1 MVSRRNSLTLSV
13 SVLLLE
19 TVYFIL
25 GRDMSTL
32 DNLGWINNK
41 VKRRYNF
48 QNVGSSQEQWET
60 QISTENSFYFSD
72 QVIINPHNAIV
83 QPKDSPCSYNCG
95 TVNCS
100 GLSIKEIQPSW
111 FPNETQTILLNTN
124 FISRLSNST
133 LSHLEDL
140 LYLDLSDNKIELI
153 EIQAFDGLH
162 NLKILNLYNHKLK
175 FSNSNEFLRIFEPLI
190 SLEGLNILQDIDLP
204 KVEMYSFKFLEKLPT
219 LRNLSTEY
227 DLEILSLGKEFRKMP
242 NLTFLRLSGSV
253 EIINDFSFTN
263 VADLIE
269 LHLEELDNLHNIS
282 QAAFWPLTK
291 LKVLKMYKIAISAQN
306 VFSLLQPFENRQ
318 MTEISLHTVSSEFSR
333 SDPRV
338 EGYVTS
344 TDTKHLLNICLE
356 TFTLIKC
363 RIYYF
368 TPDAFQYLDTWSKCL
383 VNLYISFNPIQG
395 NNLCFERLLNMK
407 TLQQVTVTNVLRP
420 CFQYESFPN
429 SLSENQDKYERS
441 QACLKQNDENSLHE
455 NKLTSK
461 QYKLNL
467 FQESKALLAQDDNSC
482 ALHEIIRISES
493 IKYLNIRRAIVSQH
507 MNCNFVF
514 DGAQNV
520 EYLDISDSG
529 LKYFTGTLQG
539 PVSLKTLILSGN
551 DISLISKS
559 YLDTFS
565 ALENLALANCQ
576 LDREFMSIHSGR
588 LFQNLTRL
596 QQLDLSS
603 NLLNYLSTETFMYNK
618 HLKWL
623 TLAQNQFREIPFSLK
638 YTPELEVLDLRQN
651 SLNTIDMASIHQLDK
666 IVTKSGHLQL
676 LLSGNILSCGCND
689 LQFLHWMRLTSV
701 TFDQNG
707 NFTCINHKGDRT
719 YTLIYSELDALWRD
733 CWGSFF
739 LYLALIILCLYMI
752 GISLAFIM
760 IKNKKFI
767 ISYFSQILGL
777 FRVHTKQDYPIG
789 VYIGYSDRDYL
800 FPCTDLRKFIES
812 SIKLKTFLIDR
823 DLFAS
828 VDKASGI
835 VDALNASWRILLVC
849 SESFLKEDDWSMFTM
864 RSAIY
869 TQSSANPARVVVL
882 VHKDCLLLLPP
893 ALLSSVNDENICVVS
908 EWAMNYEMMQMLT
921 TRLT

>member
-1 MVSRRNSLTLSV
+1 MDWRTTSWMLSTLMFVMVI
-13 SVLLLE
+13 
-19 TVYFIL
+19 VYFV
-25 GRDMSTL
+25 L
-32 DNLGWINNK
+32 DYNVNKLNNRGWINNHLLK
-41 VKRRYNF
+41 HLHKIKRTNNI
-48 QNVGSSQEQWET
+48 QKGGSSQEKFDIHT
-60 QISTENSFYFSD
+60 STKNRLDLQD
-72 QVIINPHNAIV
+72 QDLCYTHNTFLQSKV
-83 QPKDSPCSYNCG
+83 SPCSYICG

-124 FISRLSNST
+124 FISRLNNST
-133 LSHLEDL
+133 FSHLTNL
-140 LYLDLSDNKIELI
+140 IYLDLSDNNIELI
-153 EIQAFDGLH
+153 EIHAFKGLH
-162 NLKILNLYNHKLK
+162 NLKTLNLYNHNLK
-175 FSNSNEFLRIFEPLI
+175 FDNSNEFQKIFGPLT
-190 SLEGLNILQDIDLP
+190 SLEELNILQDP
-204 KVEMYSFKFLEKLPT
+204 HKVGMYSFNFLENLPT
-219 LRNLSTEY
+219 LRKLSTEY
-227 DLEILSLGKEFRKMP
+227 DLETLSLGEEFRKIS
-242 NLTFLRLSGSV
+242 NLTFLTLSGNV
-253 EIINDFSFTN
+253 KIMNDSSFSN
-263 VADLIE
+263 VAGLIE
-269 LHLEELDNLHNIS
+269 LHLELLKNLHTIS
-282 QAAFWPLTK
+282 HNVFLPLKK
-291 LKVLKMYKIAISAQN
+291 LKVLKMYVIEITAQF
-306 VFSLLQPFENRQ
+306 VLSLLEPFQDRN
-318 MTEISLHTVSSEFSR
+318 MTEISLDIVSFIHTR
-333 SDPRV
+333 TDPRI
-338 EGYVTS
+338 EGYVTYN
-344 TDTKHLLNICLE
+344 DTQYLLNICLE
-356 TFTLIKC
+356 TLTLGALY
-363 RIYYF
+363 IYYF
-368 TPDAFQYLDTWSKCL
+368 SADAFQNLETWNRCL
-383 VNLYISFNPIQG
+383 VNLEISHNQLFG
-395 NNLCFERLLNMK
+395 SFTTGSRLLK
-407 TLQQVTVTNVLRP
+407 LTKLQNFTFTDVFRQ
-420 CFQYESFPN
+420 CFRYKSFPQS
-429 SLSENQDKYERS
+429 SLDNQAYLTQNNDSALQERKLTEKKYDISVFAEMYVPR
-441 QACLKQNDENSLHE
+441 SLHGAPCWSLE
-455 NKLTSK
+455 T
-461 QYKLNL
+461 
-467 FQESKALLAQDDNSC
+467 
-482 ALHEIIRISES
+482 ITISES
-493 IKYLNIRRAIVSQH
+493 IKYINMRRLVASDW
-507 MNCNFVF
+507 MLCNYYIE
-514 DGAQNV
+514 GAQNV

-529 LKYFTGTLQG
+529 FRNFTGSLQG
-539 PVSLKTLILSGN
+539 LISVKTLIVSGN
-551 DISLISKS
+551 NVSVIKTS
-559 YLDTFS
+559 YLDTFP

-603 NLLNYLSTETFMYNK
+603 NLLNYLSTDTFMYNK

-623 TLAQNQFREIPFSLK
+623 TLAQNQFREIPFSLE

-651 SLNTIDMASIHQLDK
+651 SLNTIDMASIDQLDK

-707 NFTCINHKGDRT
+707 NFTCINNKGDRT

-777 FRVHTKQDYPIG
+777 FRVHSKEDYPIG
-789 VYIGYSDRDYL
+789 VYIGYSDTDYL

-823 DLFAS
+823 DLIAS

-882 VHKDCLLLLPP
+882 VHKDCLPLLPT
-893 ALLSSVNDENICVVS
+893 AVVSSVNDENICVVS